1 MKQLY
6 TLAILMAASA
16 VVGCAPKK
24 VAQMPQPELTVAQAQ
39 QKVVPNVVSF
49 VSQTQPAR
57 SYVIQPRVVGY
68 LRSINFRGGDK
79 VKKGQL
85 LFTIDPTQYNA
96 QSSQARA
103 ALSSAKASLVQAQ
116 AEYNRSVPLAR
127 INAISQSQLDDA
139 TASYTAAKEQVA
151 SARAV
156 LDNANLSLGYC
167 RITAPES
174 GLIDEPQASVGD
186 YVGAGSEYQ
195 MLSTISFDDS
205 VSVDLS
211 LPTVEYYKL
220 VPEDRVSKFGSDS
233 LLRHIYLRLS
243 DGAVYPYQGVY
254 YYTKAQVDDQSGSVV
269 FNVRFPNKQGM
280 LKGGQFARVSAAV
293 GPAQSRVLIPSR
305 AVNEVQGVYSVYVVG
320 KDNTLEFRKVT
331 LGDVV
336 GQDWVVLDGVKEGEW
351 VITEGFLKAK
361 SGMKIKPIK

>member
-6 TLAILMAASA
+6 IFAILMAA

-24 VAQMPQPELTVAQAQ
+24 APVMPEPELTVAQAQ
-39 QKVVPNVVSF
+39 QRVVPNIVSF

-68 LRSINFRGGDK
+68 LRSINFQGGDK

-85 LFTIDPTQYNA
+85 LFTIDPTSYSA
-96 QSSQARA
+96 QAAQARA

-127 INAISQSQLDDA
+127 INAIAQSQLDDA
-139 TASYTAAKEQVA
+139 TAAYAAAREQVA

-156 LDNANLSLGYC
+156 LDNANLSVGYC

-174 GLIDEPQASVGD
+174 GFIDQPEASVGD
-186 YVGAGSEYQ
+186 YVGAGTQYQ
-195 MLSTISFDDS
+195 MLTTISFDDS

-220 VPEDRVSKFGSDS
+220 APSDSVAGFNSDS

-243 DGAVYPYQGVY
+243 DGAVYPHQGVY
-254 YYTKAQVDDQSGSVV
+254 YYTKPQVDDQSGSVV
-269 FNVRFPNKQGM
+269 FNVRFPNKDGL

-293 GPAQSRVLIPSR
+293 GQAKSRVLIPSR

-320 KDNTLEFRKVT
+320 KDNALEFRKVT

-336 GQDWVVLDGVKEGEW
+336 GNDWIVLDGVEQGEW
-351 VITEGFLKAK
+351 VITEGFLKVK
-361 SGMKIKPIK
+361 SGMKIKPVKQ

>member
-6 TLAILMAASA
+6 ILAISMAA
-16 VVGCAPKK
+16 VMGCAPKK
-24 VAQMPQPELTVAQAQ
+24 AQLIPEPELTVSQAQ
-39 QKVVPNVVSF
+39 MREVPNVVSF
-49 VSQTQPAR
+49 VTQTQPSR

-96 QSSQARA
+96 QVSQARA
-103 ALSSAKASLVQAQ
+103 ALSSAKASLVQAEAQ
-116 AEYNRSVPLAR
+116 YNRSVPLAK

-139 TASYTAAKEQVA
+139 TASFTAAREQVA

-167 RITAPES
+167 RITAPE
-174 GLIDEPQASVGD
+174 GGFIDEPEASVGD

-195 MLSTISFDDS
+195 MLTTISFDDS

-211 LPTVEYYKL
+211 LPTVEYYRL
-220 VPEDRVSKFGSDS
+220 VPPDSVSNFGSDS

-243 DGAVYPYQGVY
+243 DGAVYPYPGVY
-254 YYTKAQVDDQSGSVV
+254 YYTNAQVDAQSGSVV

-293 GPAQSRVLIPSR
+293 GKAMQRVLVPSR
-305 AVNEVQGVYSVYVVG
+305 AVNQVQGVYSVYVVG
-320 KDNTLEFRKVT
+320 KDNKLEFRKVT

-336 GQDWVVLDGVKEGEW
+336 GSDWVVLSGVEQGEW

-361 SGMKIKPIK
+361 SGMRIKPLK